1 MSLVMFALWVFA
13 GLLAGLV
20 AGFVVN
26 RGGYG
31 LRWDIVLGLV
41 GSIVGG
47 AIYRALG
54 IPPDAGMVSTV
65 IVAILAAAG
74 VIAGQRTMWPTV
86 ARDCVIQSRTWA
98 RFVRRTACRGCPA
111 LTWRSFMARIHH
123 RGSRAS
129 GSRSASRSRRRGR
142 VAGQPEGVDSRTQR
156 GNEGQGEV

>member
-111 LTWRSFMARIHH
+111 LTWRSFWLGSSPGFSSKWIQISKPFASARSCC
-123 RGSRAS
+123 GSA
-129 GSRSASRSRRRGR
+129 GRS
-142 VAGQPEGVDSRTQR
+142 
-156 GNEGQGEV
+156 

>member
-65 IVAILAAAG
+65 H
-74 VIAGQRTMWPTV
+74 R
-86 ARDCVIQSRTWA
+86 RD
-98 RFVRRTACRGCPA
+98 
-111 LTWRSFMARIHH
+111 
-123 RGSRAS
+123 
-129 GSRSASRSRRRGR
+129 SRSGRGDR
-142 VAGQPEGVDSRTQR
+142 WSAHDVAYCR
-156 GNEGQGEV
+156 